1 MNTPATALAIA
12 TLAPT
17 TLLLMQMSS
26 AVFAPELVV
35 HARQCLDRGA
45 VAAAAGLASRARD
58 AARKWPPKRNAGL
71 WLDAITELEALTG
84 ATPRAAED
92 EVCL

>member
-1 MNTPATALAIA
+1 MNTPVTDRAIA
-12 TLAPT
+12 TRSAHTRLCV
-17 TLLLMQMSS
+17 QMNS
-26 AVFAPELVV
+26 AIFAPEMVV

-45 VAAAAGLASRARD
+45 VAAAAGLVSRARD

>member
-1 MNTPATALAIA
+1 MNTPATDLAIA
-12 TLAPT
+12 TLAPN
-17 TLLLMQMSS
+17 TLLCIQMSS
-26 AVFAPELVV
+26 AVFATEMVV

-45 VAAAAGLASRARD
+45 VAAAAGLVSRARD

-71 WLDAITELEALTG
+71 WLAAITELEALTG